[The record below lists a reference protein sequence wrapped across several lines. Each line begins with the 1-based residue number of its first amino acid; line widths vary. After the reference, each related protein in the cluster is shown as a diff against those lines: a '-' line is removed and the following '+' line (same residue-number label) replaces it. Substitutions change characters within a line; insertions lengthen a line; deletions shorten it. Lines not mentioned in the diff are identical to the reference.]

1 MPAPKANVTGKFT
14 GSYASI
20 GRNFRAQGQVYNG
33 IGRATENLFN
43 SMLQAADTYI
53 KEKSKETPEERL
65 FKLEKEREINS
76 LVATDGATFR
86 YDPDGFS
93 EQSQKSKANF
103 LEDIPEDQWDW
114 ANETYEK
121 TINRYHSVV
130 TSNKTMLN
138 RQKQLEAFNKA
149 GEEYKNQALTA
160 AANGDLKT
168 FAEASVKWRENE
180 EYMFNNGFL
189 DGNVKVRRAKEFTNI
204 GVLQQNLFAAKQL
217 FGNDE
222 QLSAFIKNVDS
233 SKNYTPEQK
242 HSIKNTILSEYN
254 SWHALNKVQAAD
266 TIKAADFGIQA
277 YSMGIEPA
285 GFDFDKTLANLKA
298 SGQNEKAAQLES
310 AFNIKEE
317 MRSFSQL
324 SVGQMNEE
332 LKRLKKTASDK
343 EDLSRIKILSQLAVT
358 AEKDISDDPLD
369 YAERHGI
376 IQNDELDLTKPE
388 KFSNRLKNAAFLQ
401 QKYQLDYMPIVKK
414 SETEALKKAI
424 SNMGTEEKA
433 GTLALLNNAF
443 GENANQIFE
452 TVSPDNPEFAVAGK
466 IFQRDPQT
474 AINII
479 AGTEIAANEKGFAPT
494 QNIALHNAFG
504 RLDQAL
510 SNFSPEDVGKIKKAV
525 VANMTY
531 LNKKNN
537 LFADGDAIDIDKTE
551 TADEAIENVL
561 GGKIVR
567 MSVGDKWFGDRYY
580 TVLPGN
586 TDQNDFEEW
595 FKNLKDEDIKEAFVD
610 GKRIRAQSIFNTGI
624 LNYDD
629 NNRYTVTVN
638 GELIRHADG
647 TPLYLKYEA
656 KK

>member
-14 GSYASI
+14 GSYSSI
-20 GRNFRAQGQVYNG
+20 GRNFQAQGQVYNG

-65 FKLEKEREINS
+65 FKLQKEREINS
-76 LVATDGATFR
+76 KIAEDGAIFR
-86 YDPDGFS
+86 YDPDGFLS
-93 EQSQKSKANF
+93 QGQKSKADF
-103 LEDIPEDQWDW
+103 LKDIPEEQWNW
-114 ANETYEK
+114 ANETFERSL
-121 TINRYHSVV
+121 TRYHSVI
-130 TSNKTMLN
+130 TNNQTMLN
-138 RQKQLEAFNKA
+138 RQKQLAAFNQA
-149 GEEYKNQALTA
+149 GEEYKNQAMAA

-204 GVLQQNLFAAKQL
+204 GVIQQNLFAAKQL

-222 QLSAFIKNVDS
+222 RLSDFIKNIDN

-242 HSIKNTILSEYN
+242 HSIKNSILSEYN

-277 YSMGIEPA
+277 FAMGIEPA
-285 GFDFDKTLANLKA
+285 GFDFDKTLASLKA

-324 SVGQMNEE
+324 SIGQMNEE
-332 LKRLKKTASDK
+332 LKRLKKTATDK
-343 EDLSRIKILSQLAVT
+343 EDLSRIKVLGQLAAT
-358 AEKDISDDPLD
+358 AEKEIGEDPLAF
-369 YAERHGI
+369 AEKHGV
-376 IQNDELDLTKPE
+376 IQENPLDLTKPE
-388 KFSNRLKNAAFLQ
+388 SFNNRLKNAAFLQ
-401 QKYQLDYMPIVKK
+401 QKYQLDYMPVVKK
-414 SETEALKKAI
+414 SEAEDIKKTIANMEA
-424 SNMGTEEKA
+424 EEKA

-466 IFQRDPQT
+466 IFQRNPQT

-504 RLDQAL
+504 KLDQAL

-525 VANMTY
+525 VAQMTY

-537 LFADGDAIDIDKTE
+537 LFADGDAIDIDKTQ
-551 TADEAIENVL
+551 TADEAIENIL

-580 TVLPGN
+580 TVLPEN
-586 TDQNDFEEW
+586 TDQSDFEEW
-595 FKNLKDEDIKEAFVD
+595 FKNIKDDDIKEAFVD
-610 GKRIRAQSIFNTGI
+610 GKRIHAQSIFNTGT
-624 LNYDD
+624 LNYDE

-638 GELIRHADG
+638 GELVRHADG

-656 KK
+656 QK

>member
-14 GSYASI
+14 GSYSSI
-20 GRNFRAQGQVYNG
+20 GRNFQAQGQVYNG

-65 FKLEKEREINS
+65 FKLQKEREINS
-76 LVATDGATFR
+76 KIAEDGAIFR
-86 YDPDGFS
+86 YDPDGFLS
-93 EQSQKSKANF
+93 QGQKSKADF
-103 LEDIPEDQWDW
+103 LKDIPEEQWNW
-114 ANETYEK
+114 ANETFERSL
-121 TINRYHSVV
+121 TRYHSVI
-130 TSNKTMLN
+130 TNNQTMLN
-138 RQKQLEAFNKA
+138 RQKQLAAFNQA
-149 GEEYKNQALTA
+149 GEEYKNQAMAA

-204 GVLQQNLFAAKQL
+204 GVIQQNLFAAKQL

-222 QLSAFIKNVDS
+222 RLSDFIKNIDN

-242 HSIKNTILSEYN
+242 HSIKNSILSEYN

-277 YSMGIEPA
+277 FAMGIEPA
-285 GFDFDKTLANLKA
+285 GFDFDKTLSSLKA
-298 SGQNEKAAQLES
+298 SRQNEKAAQLES

-324 SVGQMNEE
+324 SIGQMNEE
-332 LKRLKKTASDK
+332 LKRLKKTATDK
-343 EDLSRIKILSQLAVT
+343 EDLSRIKVLGQLAAT
-358 AEKDISDDPLD
+358 AEKEIGEDPLAF
-369 YAERHGI
+369 AEKHGV
-376 IQNDELDLTKPE
+376 IQENPLDLTKPE
-388 KFSNRLKNAAFLQ
+388 SFNNRLKNAAFLQ
-401 QKYQLDYMPIVKK
+401 QKYQLDYMPVVKK
-414 SETEALKKAI
+414 SEAEDIKKTIA
-424 SNMGTEEKA
+424 NMGAEEKA

-466 IFQRDPQT
+466 IFQRNPQT

-504 RLDQAL
+504 KLDQAL

-525 VANMTY
+525 VAQMTY

-537 LFADGDAIDIDKTE
+537 LFADGDAIDIDKTQ
-551 TADEAIENVL
+551 TADEAIENIL

-580 TVLPGN
+580 TVLPEN
-586 TDQNDFEEW
+586 TDQSDFEEW
-595 FKNLKDEDIKEAFVD
+595 FKNIKDDDIKEAFVD
-610 GKRIRAQSIFNTGI
+610 GKRIRAQSIFNTGT
-624 LNYDD
+624 LNYDE

-638 GELIRHADG
+638 GELVRHADG

-656 KK
+656 QK